1 MKKLIILSILVVVLM
16 PLLGFFL
23 PDVKAQTGFIKID
36 STKSVGIKPY
46 WFEPSSKLN
55 IGMTKPT
62 HLIVMTKPTH
72 LIVIRSPSGKELNFD
87 FAGDS
92 LNCWGTLEPDSAA
105 TLFIKYVIE
114 GYSTK
119 IDSLKNEIKKL
130 KGKK

>member
-16 PLLGFFL
+16 PLLSFFL
-23 PDVKAQTGFIKID
+23 PDMKAQTGFIKID

-46 WFEPSSKLN
+46 WFESSSKLN
-55 IGMTKPT
+55 IG
-62 HLIVMTKPTH
+62 MTKPTH